1 MDSGGRILSSSVLS
15 LLTDSLRDFRR
26 TWPQLMLTDFLA
38 RALTVVIIAPAVG
51 LLVKLFLWRTATG
64 VVTDE
69 AIVSFLLHPLG
80 LTALVVVGAVSLG
93 VLFTETG
100 QLMVIG
106 LGAVEDRRVSWLDA
120 LMYSYRRVV
129 GLVHLAGLAVVR
141 LLLISAPFLA
151 AVGGIYWLLARTHDI
166 NYYLA
171 RKPPEFTAALIGA
184 GTLLAILGLVIAS
197 KIAAWLFSLPMVLF
211 EGMSGKR
218 ALQMSAR
225 TTRSQRLKLTLWI
238 VGWLLTTALL
248 SAAVTALVG
257 WLGSLM
263 VAHDGSNLTVLVVGL
278 AAVIIVSSLAN
289 LAVSVFT
296 TVMFPILVVR
306 LYRSL
311 AGPGELKPQ
320 IASAG
325 SLGDRAAFRVPGKVV
340 IVAGMAALLVAV
352 IGATLA
358 VDEPG
363 WEDPT
368 QIIAHRGGAFVAPE
382 NTIAAFERGIADGA
396 DWLEIDV
403 QENAD
408 GVVIVEHDR
417 DFMRTA
423 GARLEVWRATNDDL
437 ADLDIGSSFAPEFS
451 DQRVPTLRQVL
462 ELAKGRAGVFIE
474 LKYYG
479 KQVNL
484 EQKVVELVEE
494 TGMASEVVI
503 MSLNYDGLRK
513 TAALRP
519 DWTYGLLNAVA
530 IGDLTRLE
538 VDFLALTA
546 KATSLSMIR
555 STHKRDMKIYAW
567 TIDDPVQMWVMM
579 SRGVDG
585 IITDRVA
592 LANQVKDLRADVTPV
607 GRFIIWIAGEIGLL
621 RGTEATSSE
630 ADA

>member
-1 MDSGGRILSSSVLS
+1 LNPSAWS
-15 LLTDSLRDFRR
+15 LLTDSLRDLRR
-26 TWPQLMLTDFLA
+26 TWPQLVLTDFLA

-51 LLVKLFLWRTATG
+51 LLVKLFLWRETTG

-69 AIVSFLLHPLG
+69 AIVSFLLHPFG

-93 VLFTETG
+93 VLFIETG

-106 LGAVEDRRVSWLDA
+106 FGAVEDRRISWLDA
-120 LMYSYRRVV
+120 FVYSYRRAL
-129 GLVHLAGLAVVR
+129 GIVHLAGGAVVR

-171 RKPPEFTAALIGA
+171 RKPPEFTVALFGA
-184 GTLLAILGLVIAS
+184 GTLIAILGLIIIS

-218 ALQMSAR
+218 ALESSTA
-225 TTRSQRLKLTLWI
+225 TTHSHRLKLTLWL
-238 VGWLLTTALL
+238 VGWLLATAVL
-248 SAAVTALVG
+248 SAAVTAAVG
-257 WLGSLM
+257 WLGRLM
-263 VAHDGSNLTVLVVGL
+263 VSHDGSSLTVLVVGL
-278 AAVIIVSSLAN
+278 GAVIIVSGLAN
-289 LAVSVFT
+289 LAVTVFT
-296 TVMFPILVVR
+296 TVMFPLLVVR
-306 LYRSL
+306 LYRLL
-311 AGPGELKPQ
+311 AGPGELRPE
-320 IASAG
+320 IASTG
-325 SLGDRAAFRVPGKVV
+325 SLGDRAAFRVPGKIVV
-340 IVAGMAALLVAV
+340 AASLVALLVAV
-352 IGATLA
+352 IGTSIA

-368 QIIAHRGGAFVAPE
+368 QIIAHRGGAFAAPE

-408 GVVIVEHDR
+408 GVVVVEHDR
-417 DFMRTA
+417 DFMRSG
-423 GARLEVWRATNDDL
+423 GARLEVWQATNDDL

-494 TGMASEVVI
+494 TGMVSEIVI

-513 TAALRP
+513 TASLRP

-546 KATSLSMIR
+546 NATSLSMIR
-555 STHKRDMKIYAW
+555 QTHTRDMKIYPW
-567 TIDDPVQMWVMM
+567 TIDNPVQMWVMM

-592 LANQVKDLRADVTPV
+592 LAHQIRELRAEVTPV

-621 RGTEATSSE
+621 RGTEKTSSE
-630 ADA
+630 TDA

>member
-1 MDSGGRILSSSVLS
+1 MNASPWS
-15 LLTDSLRDFRR
+15 LLTDALHDLRRA
-26 TWPQLMLTDFLA
+26 WPQLVLTDLLA
-38 RALTVVIIAPAVG
+38 RVLAVVIIAPAVG
-51 LLVKLFLWRTATG
+51 LLVKVFLWSTATG

-69 AIVSFLLHPLG
+69 AIVSFFLHPIG

-93 VLFTETG
+93 VLFAETG

-106 LGAVEDRRVSWLDA
+106 FGAIEDRHVTWLDA
-120 LMYSYRRVV
+120 LKYAYRRAP

-171 RKPPEFTAALIGA
+171 QKPPEFMAAAGGA
-184 GTLLAILGLVIAS
+184 VGLLSIMALVIAS
-197 KIAAWLFSLPMVLF
+197 KIASWLLALPMVLF
-211 EGMSGKR
+211 EGIDGKG
-218 ALQMSAR
+218 ALQTSSG
-225 TTRSQRLKLTLWI
+225 TTRARRRRLTAWL
-238 VGWLLTTALL
+238 VGWLLITALL
-248 SAAVTALVG
+248 SAAVTTAIG
-257 WLGSLM
+257 WLGGLTVS
-263 VAHDGSNLTVLVVGL
+263 HTGSNLTVLVVGL
-278 AAVIIVSSLAN
+278 GAVIIVSGLAN
-289 LAVSVFT
+289 LAVSIFT
-296 TVMFPILVVR
+296 TVMFPLLVVR
-306 LYRSL
+306 IYRSL
-311 AGPGELKPQ
+311 AGPGELRPE
-320 IASAG
+320 IAASG
-325 SLGDRAAFRVPGKVV
+325 SLGDRPSINVPGKLIIAAGIAAVV
-340 IVAGMAALLVAV
+340 IAAV
-352 IGATLA
+352 GSTMA
-358 VDEPG
+358 VDDPD
-363 WEDPT
+363 WEDPA

-396 DWLEIDV
+396 DWLELDV

-417 DFMRTA
+417 DFMRAA
-423 GARLEVWRATNDDL
+423 GAKLEVWRATNDDL

-462 ELAKGRAGVFIE
+462 ELARGRTGVFVE

-479 KQVNL
+479 KGVSL
-484 EQKVVELVEE
+484 EEKVVELVEE
-494 TGMASEVVI
+494 AGMTSEIVI
-503 MSLNYDGLRK
+503 MSLNYDGIRK

-530 IGDLTRLE
+530 IGDLARLD

-546 KATSLSMIR
+546 NAASLSMIR
-555 STHKRDMKIYAW
+555 HTHKREMKIYAW

-592 LANQVKDLRADVTPV
+592 LANHVKELRADVTPV
-607 GRFIIWIAGEIGLL
+607 GRFIVWIAGEIGLV
-621 RGTEATSSE
+621 RGTGKTSSE